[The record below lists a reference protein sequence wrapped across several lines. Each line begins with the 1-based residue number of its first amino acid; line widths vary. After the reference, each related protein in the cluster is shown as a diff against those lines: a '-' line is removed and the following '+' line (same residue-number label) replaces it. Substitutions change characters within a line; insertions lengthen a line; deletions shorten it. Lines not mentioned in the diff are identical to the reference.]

1 MQRYFVEA
9 ANWQGDQVT
18 LDGQDAHHINR
29 VMRMKQGDEIIC
41 VHPGG
46 HAAKCRISELTAEHV
61 VVIVS
66 EQIDIDT
73 EMPIAVTIAQGL
85 PKGDKLEFIVQKGTE
100 LGATGFVPFQAARSV
115 VKWDEKKKDKKRL
128 RLEKIA
134 KEAAEQSSRQ
144 TIPIVEDVH
153 SFQMLL
159 EGSGTYKHKLFAYEE
174 AAKGL
179 KAEPLRSVFQH
190 ISSSDNVLVVI
201 GPEGG
206 FSESEADQ
214 LQEAGFAPIRLGPR
228 ILRTET
234 AALYMLASLSYHF
247 EE

>member
-9 ANWQGDQVT
+9 AKWQDDRIM

-29 VMRMKQGDEIIC
+29 VMRMKPGDEIIC

-46 HAAKCRISELTAEHV
+46 YAAKCKITELSPDHV
-61 VVIVS
+61 TVSVS
-66 EQIDIDT
+66 EKVDVDT
-73 EMPIAVTIAQGL
+73 EMPVAVTIAHGL
-85 PKGDKLEFIVQKGTE
+85 PKGDKLEWIVQKGTE
-100 LGATGFVPFQAARSV
+100 LGAAGFVPFQAARSV
-115 VKWDEKKKDKKRL
+115 VKWDEKKKDKKRI

-134 KEAAEQSSRQ
+134 KEAAEQSSRLI
-144 TIPIVEDVH
+144 IPVVEDVR
-153 SFQMLL
+153 SFQELL
-159 EGSGTYKHKLFAYEE
+159 DSSDTYKHKLFAYEE

-179 KAEPLRSVFQH
+179 KAEPLRSIFQR
-190 ISSSDNVLVVI
+190 ISPSETVLVVI

-206 FSESEADQ
+206 FSEAEADS
-214 LQEAGFAPIRLGPR
+214 LQGAGFVPIRLGPR

-234 AALYMLASLSYHF
+234 APLYMLASLSYHF